1 MCCRVAQCERKV
13 IPNGPGMCPT
23 SIFGIRHGGHDGGTR
38 LGTKCALAQLVGFV
52 DEENAALGSLGH
64 RGMFCRMFFWG
75 CFRFRKLHV

>member
-52 DEENAALGSLGH
+52 DEENATLGSLG
-64 RGMFCRMFFWG
+64 GAGNVALPSNIG
-75 CFRFRKLHV
+75 CPMGCQGGI